1 MIPMLSVLRDFR
13 SKYGAGLLLL
23 LGLLGGCSGIGNKV
37 PELSDTADAVPKVE
51 PKSKYGNPKS
61 YVVFGKRYYTKSSSR
76 GHVERGLASWYG
88 KKFHGRKTSNGERY
102 NMYAMTAA
110 HKTLPLP
117 TYVRVSN
124 LTNGRSTV
132 VRVNDRGP
140 FHGKRIIDLSYS
152 AACRLGMAA
161 QGIAMVEIRAIDP
174 STTKPNQQDGFF
186 ASADGTFAPKSRAH
200 KNVVARETP
209 AVVKP
214 ARRAEKTATRMVK
227 TKRPNAPTAGT
238 LGQLADIA
246 EPSVPRPKVAVFTT
260 QEKFWKTPRSA
271 LYLQV
276 GAFGSRVNAEHL
288 RRRLVNHITERV
300 QIRTLDGNEIPWY
313 KVQVGPLASQ
323 RRARDLSQQLA
334 SLGLTGAHIVAE

>member
-1 MIPMLSVLRDFR
+1 MIPMLSVLQDCR

-23 LGLLGGCSGIGNKV
+23 LGLLGGCSGTGNKV
-37 PELSDTADAVPKVE
+37 PEPSDTADAVPKVE

-61 YVVFGKRYYTKSSSR
+61 YVVFGKRYYTKSSSK

-174 STTKPNQQDGFF
+174 STPEPDQQDGFF
-186 ASADGTFAPKSRAH
+186 ASADGTFAPK
-200 KNVVARETP
+200 
-209 AVVKP
+209 
-214 ARRAEKTATRMVK
+214 RAEKTATRMVK
-227 TKRPNAPTAGT
+227 TKRPNAPPAGS

-246 EPSVPRPKVAVFTT
+246 ESSVPRPKVAVFTT

-300 QIRTLDGNEIPWY
+300 QIRTLDDNEIPWY

-334 SLGLTGAHIVAE
+334 SMGLTGAHIVAE